1 MVGLSIL
8 ERQRLLTT
16 SSYVIINSVACPW
29 RTLLTKFQ
37 HSVSLVPNSSLLVDP
52 CLALSY
58 QGVDVSANASTDP
71 DFDEN
76 ENEEHEEMELE
87 MRRKLD
93 VSHCSLAVA
102 ARVVYI
108 VWEFV
113 LHDFGC
119 CT

>member
-1 MVGLSIL
+1 MYFRTAS
-8 ERQRLLTT
+8 LLTT
-16 SSYVIINSVACPW
+16 SSYVINSVACPW

-37 HSVSLVPNSSLLVDP
+37 HSVSVVSNSSMLDP
-52 CLALSY
+52 CLSLSY
-58 QGVDVSANASTDP
+58 QGVDVSANASTDS

-76 ENEEHEEMELE
+76 ENEEYEEMELE

-93 VSHCSLAVA
+93 VAHCSLAVA

-108 VWEFV
+108 VWGFV